1 MNTFLNRAKELDL
14 QDPLAS
20 YKSAFRQDDS
30 VIYLD
35 GNSLGKMPM
44 KAEKIIQEVVQYQW
58 NERLIRS
65 WNERWL
71 DLPKRLAADIAKIVG
86 AKPTEIFVG
95 DSTTIQLYKLAFGA
109 LQSQKNRSII
119 LTDTANFPTDKYI
132 LQGLISTHFTS
143 HTLHLLDTD
152 FSANEQIKQVVA
164 QEEIALAVLSHV
176 QYKSGFKYDMESVTK
191 AAQEAGTRLIWDV
204 SHAVGAVELEFNRW
218 GVEAAVGCTYKYLNG
233 GPGAPA
239 FLYVREDVQK
249 EWMNPIW
256 GWFSHAQPFQFADT
270 YDAHTGIEKYA
281 TGTPNVLSLAGM
293 EAGIALTA
301 EVGMCALQ
309 AKSQQMMQFLE
320 EMVEVELVTLGFSQ
334 ITPKNP
340 QKRGSHLTLSHP
352 DGLQISKALTH
363 GINGVSLIPDFRPPS
378 YIRLGLTPLYTSF
391 EDLVRAVE
399 LIKEVVVSKKYQE
412 IEVVIGEVP

>member
-1 MNTFLNRAKELDL
+1 MNTFLKRAKELDQEDL
-14 QDPLAS
+14 LAS

-35 GNSLGKMPM
+35 GNSLGKMPI

-65 WNERWL
+65 WNEHWL
-71 DLPKRLAADIAKIVG
+71 DLPKRLAAHIAKIVG
-86 AKPTEIFVG
+86 AKPSEIFVG

-109 LQSQKNRSII
+109 LQSQKNRSVI
-119 LTDTANFPTDKYI
+119 LTDKANFPTDKYI

-143 HTLHLLDTD
+143 HTLDMLDTD
-152 FSANEQIKQVVA
+152 FSANEQIMQAMA
-164 QEEIALAVLSHV
+164 QQEVALAVLSHV
-176 QYKSGFKYDMESVTK
+176 QYKSGFKYDMAGVTR
-191 AAQEAGTRLIWDV
+191 AAKETDTRLIWDV

-256 GWFSHAQPFQFADT
+256 GWFSHTQPFQFADT
-270 YDAHTGIEKYA
+270 YEAHAGIEQYA
-281 TGTPNVLSLAGM
+281 TGTPSILSLAGM
-293 EAGIALTA
+293 EAGVALTA
-301 EVGMCALQ
+301 EVGMQALQ
-309 AKSQQMMQFLE
+309 AKSQQLMQFLE
-320 EMVEVELVTLGFSQ
+320 EMVDAELITLGFSQ
-334 ITPKNP
+334 ITPKDHTH
-340 QKRGSHLTLSHP
+340 RGSHLTLSHA

-399 LIKEVVVSKKYQE
+399 LIKEVVVSKKYEE